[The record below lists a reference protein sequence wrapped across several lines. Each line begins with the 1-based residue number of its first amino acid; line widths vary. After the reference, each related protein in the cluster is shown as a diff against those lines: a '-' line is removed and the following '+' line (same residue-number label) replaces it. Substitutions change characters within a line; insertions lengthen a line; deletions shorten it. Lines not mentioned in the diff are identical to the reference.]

1 MFDTETEQK
10 WEQNNNSN
18 VKKYDKSEVVFLHT
32 EVVLEELFNSLILL
46 SWNSNQL
53 NMVTQLRKH

>member
-18 VKKYDKSEVVFLHT
+18 MKEYDKSEVVFLHT